1 MSALPDPKSLRL
13 AREETVPVAV
23 LTGFLGSGKTT
34 LVRRLLTLPQA
45 ADTAVIVNE
54 FGEIGLDHLLVEKV
68 DENIVVL
75 PGGCLCC
82 QAQGDMARALR
93 SLDQAAAAGG
103 LPPFRR
109 VIVETSGLAD
119 PAPLLQAFLADPL
132 RLSRYRLAALV
143 ATADCVL
150 GPDGSFGHAVAQAQL
165 ALADR
170 VVLTE
175 LDIAGAE
182 GEARARRALDALG
195 VTSVGPAAAG
205 DALLAQLFA
214 AMPAFRARSASS
226 AAPAGHSSAFASFAM
241 DVPAR
246 LDLQRLLAGLEA
258 MASRHGENLA
268 RLKGIVDTNDD
279 PRPVAIHAVRHMVA
293 LPRFLDVVSPTAPR
307 AIVAI
312 FPVDAGAAIRADLS
326 ALVADAGTPRGML
339 AA

>member
-1 MSALPDPKSLRL
+1 MNALPDLKSLRL
-13 AREETVPVAV
+13 AREDTVPVTV

-34 LVRRLLTLPQA
+34 LVRRLLALPQA

-54 FGEIGLDHLLVEKV
+54 FGEIGLDHLLVETV
-68 DENIVVL
+68 DENVVSL

-93 SLDQAAAAGG
+93 SLDRAVVAGG
-103 LPPFRR
+103 MAPFRR

-119 PAPLLQAFLADPL
+119 PAPLLQAFLSDPL

-143 ATADCVL
+143 ATADCAL
-150 GPDGSFGHAVAQAQL
+150 GPDGSFRHAVAQAQL

-170 VVLTE
+170 VLMTK
-175 LDIAGAE
+175 LDIV
-182 GEARARRALDALG
+182 GEAGETHVRSALDALG
-195 VTSVGPAAAG
+195 VTEAEPAAL
-205 DALLAQLFA
+205 DNALLAQLFA
-214 AMPAFRARSASS
+214 TVPAFRARSVSRAV
-226 AAPAGHSSAFASFAM
+226 PAGHSSAFASLAL

-246 LDLQRLLAGLEA
+246 LDLRRLLAGLEA

-268 RLKGIVDTNDD
+268 RLKGVVDIGDD

-293 LPRFLDVVSPTAPR
+293 LPRFLEAVAAAGPR

-312 FPVDAGAAIRADLS
+312 FPVEAGDAIRADLRD
-326 ALVADAGTPRGML
+326 LVADAGTPCGTRS
-339 AA
+339 A

>member
-1 MSALPDPKSLRL
+1 MNALPDPKSLRL
-13 AREETVPVAV
+13 AREETAPVAV

-34 LVRRLLTLPQA
+34 LVRRLLALPQA

-54 FGEIGLDHLLVEKV
+54 FGEIGLDHLLVETV

-93 SLDQAAAAGG
+93 SLDEAVAAGG

-109 VIVETSGLAD
+109 VIIETSGLAD

-143 ATADCVL
+143 ATADGVL

-170 VVLTE
+170 VLMTK
-175 LDIAGAE
+175 LDIAGEA
-182 GEARARRALDALG
+182 GEAGARRALDALG
-195 VTSVGPAAAG
+195 VTSVEPAASN
-205 DALLAQLFA
+205 DALIAQLFA
-214 AMPAFRARSASS
+214 PAPAFRARCAMSM
-226 AAPAGHSSAFASFAM
+226 AAAGHSCAFASLAM

-246 LDLQRLLAGLEA
+246 LDLSRLLAALEA

-268 RLKGIVDTNDD
+268 RLKGIVDVSGDA
-279 PRPVAIHAVRHMVA
+279 RPVAIHAVRHMVA
-293 LPRFLDVVSPTAPR
+293 LPRFLEAVAPTAPR

-312 FPVDAGAAIRADLS
+312 FPAEAGDAIREDLRD
-326 ALVADAGTPRGML
+326 LVADAGTPCSARG
-339 AA
+339 

>member
-1 MSALPDPKSLRL
+1 MNALPDPKSLRL
-13 AREETVPVAV
+13 MREETVPVTV

-34 LVRRLLTLPQA
+34 LVRRLLALPQA
-45 ADTAVIVNE
+45 ADTAVIINE

-68 DENIVVL
+68 DESIVVL

-93 SLDQAAAAGG
+93 SLDQAVAAGG
-103 LPPFRR
+103 LTPFRR
-109 VIVETSGLAD
+109 VVVETSGLAD

-143 ATADCVL
+143 ATFDCA
-150 GPDGSFGHAVAQAQL
+150 PTDGSFQHAVAQAQL

-170 VVLTE
+170 VLMTK
-175 LDIAGAE
+175 LDIAGEA
-182 GEARARRALDALG
+182 GEAGARRALDALG
-195 VTSVGPAAAG
+195 VAGIEPAATG
-205 DALLAQLFA
+205 DALVAQLFA
-214 AMPAFRARSASS
+214 PLPAFRARCVS
-226 AAPAGHSSAFASFAM
+226 PLPLGGHSSAFASLAL
-241 DVPAR
+241 DVPGR
-246 LDLQRLLAGLEA
+246 IDLSRLLASLEA

-268 RLKGIVDTNDD
+268 RLKGIIDVTDD

-293 LPRFLDVVSPTAPR
+293 LPRFLAAITPTAPR

-312 FPVDAGAAIRADLS
+312 FPAEAGDAIRADLRH
-326 ALVADAGTPRGML
+326 LVADAGTPCGTP